1 MNNDSMYVIVLKNEA
16 REKKQPVAN
25 TPQYSSGQMGAQVAV
40 KALVAYN
47 KFGAPFVDQIVQR
60 NVGTIALRT
69 GASELQER
77 TEFALG
83 IAKSTGGLLTSI
95 LTGYAIGNAPGAI
108 VGALVSLGTTA
119 FGYINKIQALQHE
132 QNLENISLRGLN
144 ERAGEYPP
152 TSIGSRSRTQ

>member
-69 GASELQER
+69 GALP
-77 TEFALG
+77 
-83 IAKSTGGLLTSI
+83 IA
-95 LTGYAIGNAPGAI
+95 
-108 VGALVSLGTTA
+108 
-119 FGYINKIQALQHE
+119 
-132 QNLENISLRGLN
+132 
-144 ERAGEYPP
+144 
-152 TSIGSRSRTQ
+152 